1 MPVCEIPK
9 GNRKQPNSHR
19 LPGAL
24 LHLPILLHCNW
35 LFASIRY
42 KSLANTLFDNIFFAK
57 QKVNIEIING
67 CSILFVFCIEIR
79 DVRMLKCVSG
89 RYWNM

>member
-24 LHLPILLHCNW
+24 LRLPILSHCNW

-42 KSLANTLFDNIFFAK
+42 KSLANTLFDIIFFCETK
-57 QKVNIEIING
+57 SQHRNNKWLFY
-67 CSILFVFCIEIR
+67 SLRIL
-79 DVRMLKCVSG
+79 
-89 RYWNM
+89 Y